1 MTPEEAIYVL
11 DELMSENLEDGND
24 KAAKAEGLGIEA
36 LKRINLMRDMGDIVA
51 TEPLLGET
59 EK

>member
-36 LKRINLMRDMGDIVA
+36 LKAIREYRQLGIINLV
-51 TEPLLGET
+51 LLPGET